1 MGSLFQGAPQTATS
15 YTTSTTETP
24 RWMQDAIFNQIQIS
38 QNLANRP
45 FESYDLPTVAEL
57 SPLQQQAYRQVQEAQ
72 GAYQPDLDAS
82 AAGIRALAGL
92 APLPGTPTNI
102 IPTNTQT
109 GLGAAQSYFDEAKKD
124 TYTDVSN
131 YFNPYQRDVMDQ
143 LAEQGARNLQENL
156 LPAVSDAFIRAG
168 QFGSS
173 RMGDFGA
180 RALRDTQEAVLAQQA
195 ELANTGYA
203 QAMANRA
210 ADLSRQANLG
220 QTVAGIQQSDIARQM
235 GALSDLANLG
245 AQRQALGYTDTA
257 ALEAAGAGQQ
267 QQLQRELTA
276 AEKQFLDQQNYAREQ
291 ADFLSSQIRGLAP
304 VAPKRTTTQGQS
316 VGATYS
322 PSPLSQIAAG
332 LATYKGLQNLAGNPS

>member
-1 MGSLFQGAPQTATS
+1 MVSLFQGAPQSATS
-15 YTTSTTETP
+15 YTESTTETP

-45 FESYDLPTVAEL
+45 FESYDLPTIAQL
-57 SPLQQQAYRQVQEAQ
+57 SPLQQQAYQQVQTAQ

-92 APLPGTPTNI
+92 SPLEGTDPNI

-109 GLGAAQSYFDEAKKD
+109 GLGAAQ
-124 TYTDVSN
+124 N
-131 YFNPYQRDVMDQ
+131 YFTKAAEDTPTNVMNYYNPYQQQVMDQ
-143 LAEQGARNLQENL
+143 LAKQGARNLQENL
-156 LPAVSDAFIRAG
+156 LPAVSDSFIRAG

-173 RMGDFGA
+173 RMGDFGS
-180 RALRDTQEAVLAQQA
+180 RAVRDTQEAILAQQA

-210 ADLSRQANLG
+210 TDLTRQANLG
-220 QTVAGIQQSDIARQM
+220 QTVAGIQQSDVARQM

-267 QQLQRELTA
+267 QQMQRELTA
-276 AEKQFLDQQNYAREQ
+276 AEKQFLDQQNFARDQ

-304 VAPKRTTTQGQS
+304 VAPKRTTSMGQSQGQ
-316 VGATYS
+316 TYS

-332 LATYKGLQNLAGNPS
+332 LATYKGLQNLAGNTN

>member
-1 MGSLFQGAPQTATS
+1 MVSLFQGAPQSATS
-15 YTTSTTETP
+15 YTESTTETP

-45 FESYDLPTVAEL
+45 FESYDLPTIAQL
-57 SPLQQQAYRQVQEAQ
+57 SPLQQQAYQQVQTAQ

-92 APLPGTPTNI
+92 SPLEGTDPNI

-109 GLGAAQSYFDEAKKD
+109 GLGAAQ
-124 TYTDVSN
+124 N
-131 YFNPYQRDVMDQ
+131 YFTKAAEDTPTNVMNYYNPYQQQVMDQ
-143 LAEQGARNLQENL
+143 LAKQGARNLQENL
-156 LPAVSDAFIRAG
+156 LPAVSDSFIRAG

-173 RMGDFGA
+173 RMGDFGS
-180 RALRDTQEAVLAQQA
+180 RAVRDTQEAILAQQA

-203 QAMANRA
+203 QAMANRG
-210 ADLSRQANLG
+210 ADLTRQANLG

-267 QQLQRELTA
+267 TQMQRELTA
-276 AEKQFLDQQNYAREQ
+276 AEKQFLDQQNFAREQ

-304 VAPKRTTTQGQS
+304 VAPKRTTSMGQSQGQ
-316 VGATYS
+316 TYS

-332 LATYKGLQNLAGNPS
+332 LATYKGLEKLAN

>member
-45 FESYDLPTVAEL
+45 FESYDLPTGAAL
-57 SPLQQQAYRQVQEAQ
+57 SPVQQQAYRQVQQAQ

-92 APLPGTPTNI
+92 AALPGTPTNI

-124 TYTDVSN
+124 TYTDVSD

-143 LAEQGARNLQENL
+143 LAKQGARNLQENL

-210 ADLSRQANLG
+210 ADLNRQANLG
-220 QTVAGIQQSDIARQM
+220 QPVAGIQQSDIARQM

-276 AEKQFLDQQNYAREQ
+276 AEKQFLDQQNFAREQ

-316 VGATYS
+316 MGQTYS

-332 LATYKGLQNLAGNPS
+332 LATYKGLQNLAGN

>member
-1 MGSLFQGAPQTATS
+1 MVSLFQGAPQSATS
-15 YTTSTTETP
+15 YTESTTETP

-45 FESYDLPTVAEL
+45 FESYDLPTIAQL
-57 SPLQQQAYRQVQEAQ
+57 SPLQQQAYQQVQTAQ

-92 APLPGTPTNI
+92 SPLEGTDPNI

-109 GLGAAQSYFDEAKKD
+109 GLGAAQ
-124 TYTDVSN
+124 N
-131 YFNPYQRDVMDQ
+131 YFTKAAEDTPTNVMNYYNPYQQQVMDQ
-143 LAEQGARNLQENL
+143 LAKQGARNLQENL
-156 LPAVSDAFIRAG
+156 LPAVSDSFIRAG

-173 RMGDFGA
+173 RMGDFGS
-180 RALRDTQEAVLAQQA
+180 RAVRDTQEAILAQQA

-210 ADLSRQANLG
+210 TDLTRQANLG
-220 QTVAGIQQSDIARQM
+220 QTVAGIQQSDVARQM

-267 QQLQRELTA
+267 AQMQRELTA
-276 AEKQFLDQQNYAREQ
+276 AEKQFLDQQNFAREQ

-304 VAPKRTTTQGQS
+304 VAPKRTTSMGQSQGQ
-316 VGATYS
+316 TYS

-332 LATYKGLQNLAGNPS
+332 LATYKGLEKLAN

>member
-143 LAEQGARNLQENL
+143 LAKQGARNLQENL

-210 ADLSRQANLG
+210 ADLNRQANLG

-235 GALSDLANLG
+235 GAPELCRYLG
-245 AQRQALGYTDTA
+245 AQRQALGFTDTA
-257 ALEAAGAGQQ
+257 ALEAAGRGQQ
-267 QQLQRELTA
+267 EQMQRELSA
-276 AEKQFLDQQNYAREQ
+276 AEKQFLDRQNYARDQ

-304 VAPKRTTTQGQS
+304 VAPRRTTATRQS
-316 VGATYS
+316 TGETYS
-322 PSPLSQIAAG
+322 PSPLSQIVAG
-332 LATYKGLQNLAGNPS
+332 LATYKGLQNLGLD

>member
-1 MGSLFQGAPQTATS
+1 MTSLFQGAPQSATS
-15 YTTSTTETP
+15 YTESTTETP

-45 FESYDLPTVAEL
+45 FESYDLPTIAQL
-57 SPLQQQAYRQVQEAQ
+57 SPLQQQAYQQVQSAQ

-92 APLPGTPTNI
+92 SPLAGTDPNI
-102 IPTNTQT
+102 IPTNTGT
-109 GLGAAQSYFDEAKKD
+109 GLSKASTYFTKAAEDTPTNVSSY
-124 TYTDVSN
+124 Y
-131 YFNPYQRDVMDQ
+131 NPYQQQVMDE
-143 LAEQGARNLQENL
+143 LAKQGARNLQENL
-156 LPAVSDAFIRAG
+156 LPGVSDAFIRAG

-173 RMGDFGA
+173 RMGDFGT
-180 RALRDTQEAVLAQQA
+180 RAVRDTQEAILAQQA

-210 ADLSRQANLG
+210 TDLTRQANLG
-220 QTVAGIQQSDIARQM
+220 QTVAGIQQSDVARQM

-267 QQLQRELTA
+267 QQMQRELTA
-276 AEKQFLDQQNYAREQ
+276 AEKQFLDQQNFPREQ

-304 VAPKRTTTQGQS
+304 VAPKRTTSQGQS
-316 VGATYS
+316 QGQTYS

-332 LATYKGLQNLAGNPS
+332 LATYKGLQNLAGNTN

>member
-1 MGSLFQGAPQTATS
+1 MVSLFQGAPQTATS
-15 YTTSTTETP
+15 YTSSTTETP

-45 FESYDLPTVAEL
+45 FESYDLPTIAEL

-82 AAGIRALAGL
+82 AAGMRAMAGL
-92 APLPGTPTNI
+92 APLAGTPSSL
-102 IPTNTQT
+102 IPTNTGT
-109 GLGAAQSYFDEAKKD
+109 GLSSASTYFTKAAED
-124 TYTDVSN
+124 TPTNVSN
-131 YFNPYQRDVMDQ
+131 YYNPYQQEVMAQ
-143 LAEQGARNLQENL
+143 LAQQGARNLQENL

-173 RMGDFGA
+173 RMGDFGQ

-210 ADLSRQANLG
+210 ADLTRQANLG
-220 QTVAGIQQSDIARQM
+220 QTVAGIQQTDVARQM

-267 QQLQRELTA
+267 QQMQRELTA
-276 AEKQFLDQQNYAREQ
+276 AEKQFLDQQNFAREQ

-304 VAPKRTTTQGQS
+304 VSPKRTTSTKQS
-316 VGATYS
+316 TGETYS

-332 LATYKGLQNLAGNPS
+332 LATYKGLQNLSLPR